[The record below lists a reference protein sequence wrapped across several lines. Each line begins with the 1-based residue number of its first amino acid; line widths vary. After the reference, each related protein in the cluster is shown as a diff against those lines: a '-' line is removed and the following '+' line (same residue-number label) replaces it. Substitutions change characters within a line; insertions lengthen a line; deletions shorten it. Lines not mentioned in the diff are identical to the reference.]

1 MLQKE
6 KQLIFH
12 HLVFDQNYT
21 RKIFLLSMEILSL
34 WTNHFISC
42 YNTRNA
48 LLWPR
53 TTGILLMKK
62 FIIIKFLTIF
72 PNSDFFMIS
81 FR

>member
-62 FIIIKFLTIF
+62 IHNHKIF
-72 PNSDFFMIS
+72 DNFPKQ
-81 FR
+81 